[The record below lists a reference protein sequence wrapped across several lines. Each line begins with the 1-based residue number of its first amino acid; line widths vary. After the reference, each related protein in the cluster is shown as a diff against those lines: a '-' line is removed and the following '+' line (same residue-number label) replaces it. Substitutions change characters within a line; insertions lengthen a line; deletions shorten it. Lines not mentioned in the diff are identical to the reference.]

1 MNSEIHVAGGLNF
14 SFSHDTLLTITDQS
28 RVRPSK
34 RDKRRINA
42 RNDERPM
49 TEQITVTFTW
59 REKIFGG

>member
-1 MNSEIHVAGGLNF
+1 MAGGLNF
-14 SFSHDTLLTITDQS
+14 SFSHDTLLTIADPS
-28 RVRPSK
+28 RVRSSK
-34 RDKRRINA
+34 SDKRGINA